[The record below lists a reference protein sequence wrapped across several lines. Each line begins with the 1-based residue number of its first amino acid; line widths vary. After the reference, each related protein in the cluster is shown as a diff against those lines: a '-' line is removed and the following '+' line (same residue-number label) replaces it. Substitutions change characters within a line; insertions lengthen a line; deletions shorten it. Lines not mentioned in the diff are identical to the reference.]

1 MSSSKS
7 RRRRRKNRAMFVTIL
22 TFALIGTVLI
32 LILIILSQASGSNK
46 GTSEQTVHVVDQS
59 VSADLPVNT
68 FTQDNTPAPTVVV
81 TPTPVV
87 TPTIAPTASPT
98 PVPEVTATPA
108 ATAETTTEAF
118 TYLPVV
124 EHGPTD
130 EKRICITVDDCFQ
143 MDNLKKIIECANKYG
158 AKITLF
164 PIGENIQRDGM
175 AEILQD
181 CVFKYGFEIEN
192 HTYSHS
198 RVFRL
203 SEDEMAAQIWGQ
215 SYVLN
220 QALGVNYQEHFFRLM
235 GGDGEND
242 QRTHNYL
249 KQLGFYAIASWSYSG
264 SDADISHIKGRLKP
278 GAIFLFHTTDKDLPK
293 ILEFIPYAISE
304 GYELVTL
311 NEMFGLPDNEIT
323 DISTAETSVPTPQPY
338 TPDYAEVKEGD
349 YSWSVVLIQR
359 KLAELGYLDSSSKTA
374 TQGDPADGVYGEGTA
389 NAVKQYQQDHGLN
402 PTGVADTQT
411 QKMLLGVTD

>member
-1 MSSSKS
+1 MSNSKS
-7 RRRRRKNRAMFVTIL
+7 RRRRRKRRAMLVTIL
-22 TFALIGTVLI
+22 TFALLGTVLI
-32 LILIILSQASGSNK
+32 LILIILSQASRNSGGASAQAVNII
-46 GTSEQTVHVVDQS
+46 GESASSEN
-59 VSADLPVNT
+59 PVNT
-68 FTQDNTPAPTVVV
+68 FTQVDMPTPTVTV
-81 TPTPVV
+81 TPTP
-87 TPTIAPTASPT
+87 TPEPTVAPAITAAPT
-98 PVPEVTATPA
+98 VTLAPQ
-108 ATAETTTEAF
+108 ATAETEPF
-118 TYLPVV
+118 EYLPVV
-124 EHGPTD
+124 EHGSTE

-143 MDNLKKIIECANKYG
+143 MDNLKKIISCAYESG

-164 PIGENIQRDGM
+164 PIGENIVRDGM
-175 AEILQD
+175 SEILQA
-181 CVFKYGFEIEN
+181 CVFQLGYEVEN

-220 QALGVNYQEHFFRLM
+220 QALGVNYQQHFFRLM

-249 KQLGFYAIASWSYSG
+249 KQLGYYGIASWSYSG
-264 SDADISHIKGRLKP
+264 SDADISHIKARLKP
-278 GAIFLFHTTDKDLPK
+278 GAIFLFHTTNADLPK

-323 DISTAETSVPTPQPY
+323 DISTATTSAPEPQPY

-374 TQGDPADGVYGEGTA
+374 TKGDPADGVYGAGTA
-389 NAVKQYQQDHGLN
+389 KAVKQYQQDHGLN
-402 PTGVADTQT
+402 PTGIADAET
-411 QKMLLGVTD
+411 QKKLLGVTD